1 MFSMLFKIQF
11 LHLSVFSASQIT
23 KKKKKVIDCYQGFHF
38 WFKIKRLKHFTNIQT
53 LLADKMQI
61 TKMRFSF

>member
-1 MFSMLFKIQF
+1 MLFKIKF

-23 KKKKKVIDCYQGFHF
+23 RKKNHRKKNQGFHF